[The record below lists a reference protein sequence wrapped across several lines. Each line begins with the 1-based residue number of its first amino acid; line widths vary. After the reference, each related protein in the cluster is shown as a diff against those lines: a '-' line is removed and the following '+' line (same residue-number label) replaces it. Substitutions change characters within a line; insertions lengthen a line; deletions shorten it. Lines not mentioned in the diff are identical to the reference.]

1 MEETSLIPAPRPESA
16 GQIVTDYF
24 ATIRRILTQ
33 PRAFFTSMPLASPI
47 GGPLAFALITHW
59 IAAGLDFFVTRG
71 LGLGMGSLSDAIM
84 RLDLGD
90 DIDTPARSEI
100 LARMKTQLA
109 DWLSSSA
116 MVITAPFWTLLWLL
130 SAAVWIWVASRLLS
144 KQPAGTPRAT
154 YGSAVRLLC
163 FATTP
168 VLFSFVPG
176 VGGLIV
182 TVYTIVLTVIGAR
195 EIYQV
200 STERA
205 VVIALF
211 PRILA
216 ILAIFA
222 VLSLLLVVAA
232 GFFFRMVS

>member
-1 MEETSLIPAPRPESA
+1 MEETSLVPAPQPESA

-24 ATIRRILTQ
+24 AKIRRILGQ
-33 PRAFFTSMPLASPI
+33 PRAFFASLPLSSPI

-59 IAAGLDFFVTRG
+59 IAAGLDFLITRG
-71 LGLGMGSLSDAIM
+71 LGMGTLSDAIM
-84 RLDLGD
+84 RLNLGD
-90 DIDTPARSEI
+90 DIDTPARSEV
-100 LARMKTQLA
+100 LTRMKAQLA

-116 MVITAPFWTLLWLL
+116 LVITAPFWTLAWLL
-130 SAAVWIWVASRLLS
+130 FSAFWIWVASRLLA
-144 KQPAGTPRAT
+144 KQPAGSPRAT

-168 VLFSFVPG
+168 VLFSCVPG

-182 TVYTIVLTVIGAR
+182 AVYSVILTVIGAR

-216 ILAIFA
+216 MVAIMGTLF
-222 VLSLLLVVAA
+222 LLLALAA